1 MKDVNLNSLKIF
13 LVVAT
18 SNSFLEASNKL
29 YISQPAISKSINK
42 FYNQYGSL
50 ILNLENLENMK
61 SITGKNNKELIL
73 DKEAGDNTIEAIR
86 KYQVSRNGACGRTD
100 GIADEKTLKDM
111 IAL

>member
-1 MKDVNLNSLKIF
+1 MKTIKEGSVGNHVLLVQEILKARGF
-13 LVVAT
+13 
-18 SNSFLEASNKL
+18 
-29 YISQPAISKSINK
+29 
-42 FYNQYGSL
+42 
-50 ILNLENLENMK
+50 
-61 SITGKNNKELIL
+61 TGKNNKELIL